1 MTFQTTLINGVLATL
16 GALLMPTLASATPVG
31 LIHYWTADGTTTDSI
46 GGAATTLVNGAS
58 YGAGLEGQAFLFD
71 GVNDRVE
78 AAVNISPSALPAI
91 TIGGWFNLSGTA
103 GLDWGLS
110 QDNGGYDRALILN
123 DSRFGTGVAA
133 GVGRTY
139 TSTLPTISLNEW
151 HFMAVAYQGNG
162 LAATVYL
169 DGVAQV
175 VSNVNNS
182 DGLNFFTIGGL
193 YSYSNHEMQGL
204 ADNIFI
210 FDRALSVAEL
220 GDIQRNGVLPEPA
233 SLALVGLGL
242 TALALRR
249 RRTAA

>member
-1 MTFQTTLINGVLATL
+1 MTLRHSLICSVVAALGSLLAP
-16 GALLMPTLASATPVG
+16 GMAAATPVG
-31 LIHYWTADGTTTDSI
+31 LIHYWTADGTTTDVI
-46 GGAATTLVNGAS
+46 GGATTTLVNGAS
-58 YGAGLEGQAFLFD
+58 YGVGLQGQSFLFD

-78 AAVNISPSALPAI
+78 AAVNISPSAMPAL

-103 GLDWGLS
+103 GKDWAIS

-123 DSRFGTGVAA
+123 DTRFGSGVAA

-139 TSTLPTISLNEW
+139 TSTLPTMTLNDW
-151 HFMAVAYQGNG
+151 HFMAVSYQGNG
-162 LAATVYL
+162 QSATVFL
-169 DGVAQV
+169 DGLSQV
-175 VSNVNNS
+175 VTGVNNS

-193 YSYSNHEMQGL
+193 YSYTGHEVQGR

-249 RRTAA
+249 RRKAA

>member
-1 MTFQTTLINGVLATL
+1 MALRQSLICSVVAALGSLLAP
-16 GALLMPTLASATPVG
+16 GMASATPVG
-31 LIHYWTADGTTTDSI
+31 LTHYWTADGTTTDVI

-58 YGAGLEGQAFLFD
+58 YGVGVQGQAFSFD
-71 GVNDRVE
+71 GANDRVE
-78 AAVNISPSALPAI
+78 AAVNISPSAMPAL
-91 TIGGWFNLSGTA
+91 TIGGWFNLSGAA
-103 GLDWGLS
+103 GKDWAIS
-110 QDNGGYDRALILN
+110 QDNGGFDRALILN
-123 DSRFGTGVAA
+123 DTRFGSGVAA

-139 TSTLPTISLNEW
+139 TSTLPTLTLNDW

-162 LAATVYL
+162 LNATVYL
-169 DGVAQV
+169 DGLSQV
-175 VSNVNNS
+175 VTNVINN
-182 DGLNFFTIGGL
+182 DGLSFFTIGGL
-193 YSYSNHEMQGL
+193 YTYTGHEMKGL

-249 RRTAA
+249 RRQAN